1 MSKKT
6 VSSVL
11 GAAIV
16 STFAS
21 TASAGDNPF
30 ELKNVVSSVQLAEAD
45 KTNKEMACGEG
56 KCGGSMLKSMG
67 AGQGTS
73 TDGQKS
79 TDSQQN
85 KAMEGKCA
93 GMKMD
98 SPAGNAAPAAP
109 GASPAKP

>member
-21 TASAGDNPF
+21 TVSAGDNPF
-30 ELKNVVSSVQLAEAD
+30 ELKNVTSSVQLAEAE

-56 KCGGSMLKSMG
+56 KCGGSMLKPMG
-67 AGQGTS
+67 SGQGTAADS
-73 TDGQKS
+73 QKS

-98 SPAGNAAPAAP
+98 APAGNAAPTSP
-109 GASPAKP
+109 GTSPAKP